1 MTTSSPFQR
10 PSDGAEVVTCMV
22 GVEEEEVVE
31 WKYQYG
37 PLSWFQLVVAPH

>member
-22 GVEEEEVVE
+22 VGVEEEEEE

-37 PLSWFQLVVAPH
+37 SLSWFQLVVAPH